1 MPVAPLTHTD
11 GKKLCFCFETLSIA
25 VGMKSIRT
33 SVSIWT
39 RYAGVKATGENYDF
53 CMELIRR
60 KEFDINRI
68 KLE

>member
-1 MPVAPLTHTD
+1 
-11 GKKLCFCFETLSIA
+11 
-25 VGMKSIRT
+25 MKSIRT